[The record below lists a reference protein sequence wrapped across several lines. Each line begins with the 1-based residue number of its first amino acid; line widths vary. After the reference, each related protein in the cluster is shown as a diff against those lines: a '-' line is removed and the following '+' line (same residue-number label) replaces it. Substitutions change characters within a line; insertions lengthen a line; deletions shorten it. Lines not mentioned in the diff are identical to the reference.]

1 MKMKKFHI
9 LAGMMAGLAL
19 LASCDKDMDHNPTIQ
34 SPTTFVLNTPATT
47 NSTIDLSNS
56 SKVSLTCSQPDYGFP
71 ASTVY
76 SVEVATKAD
85 MSNAK
90 KIDETFNSSTLN
102 VDAGLLAKTLTSME
116 CDEGK
121 TGADFPMTIPVY
133 FRATAAVV
141 SAATGD
147 TIPNT
152 KIVSNTVTLDKV
164 YLNYSLPVAACPS
177 SLYLIGNFCGWNW
190 PKSVPM
196 TEVYGSR
203 DAGNS
208 TAAFWHMVY
217 IDASGVKFNT
227 AQAWDGKEV
236 GFSKI
241 TVDPAS
247 DNASSIQA
255 SSDGNIATGTPGWY
269 LMIVT
274 AKVKGQDVNYTV
286 TFNKPNVYLIGASV
300 GGPWD
305 ELQEAGLFTVPSKA
319 DGEFVSPA
327 LPSLAGDD
335 SSNLRMYV
343 KVPGYDWWKS
353 EFIVGIDGKNITYRG
368 TGGDLKRVGADAGS
382 KVYLNFSSD
391 TGSIK

>member
-34 SPTTFVLNTPATT
+34 TPTTFVLNTPATT
-47 NSTIDLSNS
+47 NSTIDLANS
-56 SKVSLTCSQPDYGFP
+56 STVNLTCSQPDYGFP
-71 ASTVY
+71 ANTVY
-76 SVEVATKAD
+76 TVEVATKED

-90 KIDETFNSSTLN
+90 TIDETFNSAKLN
-102 VDAGLLAKTLTSME
+102 VDAALLATDLTNME

-121 TGADFPMTIPVY
+121 TEADFPMTIPVY

-141 SAATGD
+141 SSATGD
-147 TIPNT
+147 TIPGS
-152 KIVSNTVTLDKV
+152 KIVSNVVALNKV
-164 YLNYSLPVAACPS
+164 HLSYALPPVSCPD
-177 SLYLIGNFCGWNW
+177 SLYVTGSFCGWDW
-190 PKSVPM
+190 TKSATM

-203 DAGNS
+203 DAGNT

-217 IDASGVKFNT
+217 IDGSGVKFNT
-227 AQAWDGKEV
+227 AKSWDGNEI

-247 DNASSIQA
+247 DNASTIEA
-255 SSDGNIATGTPGWY
+255 SSDGNIASSAPGWY

-274 AKVKGQDVNYTV
+274 AKVSGRDIAYTV
-286 TFNKPNVYLIGASV
+286 TFNKPNVYLIGASI
-300 GGPWD
+300 GGSWD
-305 ELQEAGLFTVPSKA
+305 ELVEAGLFTVPTTA
-319 DGEFVSPA
+319 DGDFVSPA

-335 SSNLRMYV
+335 SNNLRMYV

-353 EFIVGIDGKNITYRG
+353 EFIVGLDGKKISYRG
-368 TGGDLKRVGADAGS
+368 TGGDQKRVGADAGQ
-382 KVYLNFSSD
+382 KVYLNFSTD
-391 TGSIK
+391 TGEIK